1 MMGSAVRIRAS
12 ASPGSV
18 PPPVRHDSV
27 VIGSGPAGV
36 ACASALV
43 ARGLT
48 PLVLDGG
55 ARLEPEREER
65 VAELA
70 AGDGDA
76 FLGEL
81 RSSLPVDL
89 DTLPLKPLFGSLFPY
104 APTGAGVRLNGG
116 VGAVPSLAVGGLSTV
131 WGAGIS
137 PYAAED
143 IVDWPVNA
151 SELDPHY
158 RAVLGFVPLAGTH
171 DALAERFPLHVEP
184 AALRVTPQIDSLL
197 DDLRRNDAR
206 LRDAGVVAGR
216 ARLAVNVSKCEY
228 LGLCLTGCPH
238 GAVYSSAHT
247 LDALVAAG
255 SAVHD
260 AGAVVTRFEERDGEV
275 RLTVRGTSETIA
287 ARRVFIA
294 CGALPTTR
302 LVLAS
307 LEHDEPVTIRDSA
320 YFTFPVLRRR
330 LHAPRVGP
338 SIVGNTLAQAFVA
351 IDDDAVSSRLVHLS
365 VYGFNDLVLRT
376 VAARAHVSERVA
388 LRVVQPLLARLLF
401 VQGFLHSD
409 ESPGMRATMSGD
421 ELVVEPMS
429 GDPTPRARA
438 VLAKLGSLRV
448 GLDPVHSLLRVWAPG
463 KGFHAGAVF
472 PMRVKPGP
480 LETDVHGR
488 LSGFERV
495 HVVDA
500 SVFPTVPGGTITLS
514 VMANAHRIGTLADES

>member
-1 MMGSAVRIRAS
+1 M
-12 ASPGSV
+12 
-18 PPPVRHDSV
+18 RHDSV

-43 ARGLT
+43 ARGIT

-55 ARLEPEREER
+55 VRFDPDR
-65 VAELA
+65 VESASQP
-70 AGDGDA
+70 A
-76 FLGEL
+76 F
-81 RSSLPVDL
+81 DL
-89 DTLPLKPLFGSLFPY
+89 DTLPLKPIFGSLFPY

-143 IVDWPVNA
+143 IADWPVSA

-158 RAVLGFVPLAGTH
+158 RAVLDFVPLAGAR

-184 AALRVTPQIDSLL
+184 TALRVTPQIEALL
-197 DDLRRNDAR
+197 DDFRRNDAR
-206 LRDAGVVAGR
+206 LRDAGVAAGR
-216 ARLAVNVSKCEY
+216 SRLAVNVSKCDY

-247 LDALVAAG
+247 LDALAAAG
-255 SAVHD
+255 LVVHEP
-260 AGAVVTRFEERDGEV
+260 GAVVTRFEETNGEV
-275 RLTVRGTSETIA
+275 RLSVRGASETIS
-287 ARRVFIA
+287 ARRVFVA

-330 LHAPRVGP
+330 LRAPRVGP

-365 VYGFNDLVLRT
+365 LYGYNDLVLRT
-376 VAARAHVSERVA
+376 VAARAHISERAA
-388 LRVVQPLLARLLF
+388 LRVLQSLLARLLF
-401 VQGFLHSD
+401 AQGFIHSD
-409 ESPGMRATMSGD
+409 ESPGMRATMSGG
-421 ELVVEPMS
+421 ELVVEPMP
-429 GDPTPRARA
+429 GDVTPRARA
-438 VLAKLGSLRV
+438 VLAKLRSLHV
-448 GLDPVHSLLRVWAPG
+448 GLDGVGPLLRVWAPG

-472 PMRVKPGP
+472 PMRTNPGR
-480 LETDVHGR
+480 LETDVLGR

-500 SVFPTVPGGTITLS
+500 SVFPTVPGGTITLT

>member
-1 MMGSAVRIRAS
+1 MRY
-12 ASPGSV
+12 
-18 PPPVRHDSV
+18 DSV

-36 ACASALV
+36 ACAAALV
-43 ARGLT
+43 ARGIT

-55 ARLEPEREER
+55 ARLEPERAEG

-70 AGDGDA
+70 AGGGEA
-76 FLGEL
+76 FLEEL
-81 RSSLPVDL
+81 RASLPVDP

-137 PYAAED
+137 PYASED
-143 IVDWPVNA
+143 IADWPV
-151 SELDPHY
+151 SSSDLDPHY
-158 RAVLGFVPLAGTH
+158 RAVLGFVPLAGVR

-184 AALRVTPQIDSLL
+184 AELRVTPQIESLL
-197 DDLRRNDAR
+197 DDLRRGDAR
-206 LRDAGVVAGR
+206 LRSAGVVAGR
-216 ARLAVNVSKCEY
+216 ARLAVNMSKCDY

-255 SAVHD
+255 SVVHD
-260 AGAVVTRFEERDGEV
+260 AGAVVTRFEETNGEV
-275 RLTVRGTSETIA
+275 RLSVRGRSEAIS
-287 ARRVFIA
+287 ARRVFVA

-307 LEHDEPVTIRDSA
+307 LEHDKPVAIRDSA

-338 SIVGNTLAQAFVA
+338 SLVGNTLAQAFVV
-351 IDDDAVSSRLVHLS
+351 IDDGAVSSRLVHLS
-365 VYGFNDLVLRT
+365 VYGYNDLVLRA
-376 VAARAHVSERVA
+376 VAARAHISERAA
-388 LRVVQPLLARLLF
+388 LRLLQPLLARLLF
-401 VQGFLHSD
+401 VQGFVHSD
-409 ESPGMRATMSGD
+409 ESPAMRATMSGD

-429 GDPTPRARA
+429 GDVTPRARA
-438 VLAKLGSLRV
+438 VFAKLRSLRV
-448 GLDPVHSLLRVWAPG
+448 GLDPVGRLLRVWAPG

-472 PMRVKPGP
+472 PMRAKPGH
-480 LETDVHGR
+480 LESDVHGR
-488 LSGFERV
+488 LAGFERV

-500 SVFPTVPGGTITLS
+500 SAFPTVPGGTITLT
-514 VMANAHRIGTLADES
+514 VMANAHRIGTFADES

>member
-1 MMGSAVRIRAS
+1 M
-12 ASPGSV
+12 
-18 PPPVRHDSV
+18 RHDSV

-43 ARGLT
+43 ARGIT

-55 ARLEPEREER
+55 VRFDPNR
-65 VAELA
+65 VESVPPPS
-70 AGDGDA
+70 
-76 FLGEL
+76 F
-81 RSSLPVDL
+81 DL
-89 DTLPLKPLFGSLFPY
+89 NTLPLKPIFGSLFPY
-104 APTGAGVRLNGG
+104 APTGAGVRLTGG

-131 WGAGIS
+131 WGAGIL

-143 IVDWPVNA
+143 IADWPVSA
-151 SELDPHY
+151 ADLHPHY
-158 RAVLGFVPLAGTH
+158 RAVLGFVPLAGVR

-184 AALRVTPQIDSLL
+184 AALRVTPQIESLL
-197 DDLRRNDAR
+197 DDLRSNEVR
-206 LRDAGVVAGR
+206 LRDVGVVAGR
-216 ARLAVNVSKCEY
+216 ARLAVNMSKCDY

-247 LDALVAAG
+247 LDVLAAAG
-255 SAVHD
+255 SIMHD
-260 AGAVVTRFEERDGEV
+260 AGAVVTRFEETRDGV
-275 RLTVRGTSETIA
+275 RLSVRGASEPIV
-287 ARRVFIA
+287 ARRVYVA

-307 LEHDEPVTIRDSA
+307 LEQDKPVVIRDSA

-330 LHAPRVGP
+330 LHTPRVSP
-338 SIVGNTLAQAFVA
+338 SIAGNTLAQVFVA

-365 VYGFNDLVLRT
+365 VYGFNDLMLRAL
-376 VAARAHVSERVA
+376 AARAHVSERVA
-388 LRVVQPLLARLLF
+388 LRVLQPLLARLLF

-421 ELVVEPMS
+421 ELFVAPEP
-429 GDPTPRARA
+429 GNVTPRARA
-438 VLAKLGSLRV
+438 VLAKLRSIRAEL
-448 GLDPVHSLLRVWAPG
+448 GLDPLRPLLRVWPPG

-472 PMRVKPGP
+472 PMREDPGP
-480 LETDVHGR
+480 LETDILGR

-500 SVFPTVPGGTITLS
+500 SVLPTVPGGTITLS
-514 VMANAHRIGTLADES
+514 VMANAHRIATLADES

>member
-1 MMGSAVRIRAS
+1 M
-12 ASPGSV
+12 
-18 PPPVRHDSV
+18 RHDSV

-43 ARGLT
+43 ARGIT

-55 ARLEPEREER
+55 VRFDPNR
-65 VAELA
+65 VE
-70 AGDGDA
+70 DVPQPS
-76 FLGEL
+76 F
-81 RSSLPVDL
+81 DL
-89 DTLPLKPLFGSLFPY
+89 DTLPLKPIFGSLFPY
-104 APTGAGVRLNGG
+104 APTGAGVQLNGG
-116 VGAVPSLAVGGLSTV
+116 IGAVPSLAVGGLSTV

-143 IVDWPVNA
+143 IADWPVSA
-151 SELDPHY
+151 SDLDPHY
-158 RAVLGFVPLAGTH
+158 RAVLDFVPLAGSR

-184 AALRVTPQIDSLL
+184 TPLRVTPQIESLL
-197 DDLRRNDAR
+197 DDFRRGDAR

-216 ARLAVNVSKCEY
+216 ARLAVNVSKCDY

-238 GAVYSSAHT
+238 SAVYSSAHT

-255 SAVHD
+255 SVVHD
-260 AGAVVTRFEERDGEV
+260 PGAVVTRFEETNGEV
-275 RLTVRGTSETIA
+275 RLTVRGASETITT
-287 ARRVFIA
+287 RRVYVA

-307 LEHDEPVTIRDSA
+307 LEHDQPVAIRDSA
-320 YFTFPVLRRR
+320 YFTFPALRTR

-338 SIVGNTLAQAFVA
+338 AVVGNTLAQAFVV

-365 VYGFNDLVLRT
+365 VYGYNDLVLGA
-376 VAARAHVSERVA
+376 VAARAHISERAA
-388 LRVVQPLLARLLF
+388 LRVLQPLLARLFF

-421 ELVVEPMS
+421 ELVVEPAP
-429 GDPTPRARA
+429 GDVTPRARA
-438 VLAKLGSLRV
+438 VLAKLRAIRGELGLEPLR
-448 GLDPVHSLLRVWAPG
+448 PLLRIWAPG

-472 PMRVKPGP
+472 PMRAHPGN
-480 LETDVHGR
+480 LETDVLGR
-488 LSGFERV
+488 LPGLERV

-500 SVFPTVPGGTITLS
+500 SVFPTLPGGTITLT